1 MRTAR
6 FLVLLLIA
14 PAAFAQQRNH
24 FSVFLSNLGVYST
37 SQHTHWYSDYGAA
50 FDTSFTPR
58 LSAQLSVSSEGHST
72 YPYVVDS
79 SGYINQVDPVRFRTY
94 PIDLTGRYHFI
105 TESRWKPFLG
115 AGLRYVAA
123 PHVDSQ
129 FGLRSHLTPE
139 AVGGVVFQ
147 MQRIGIVFE
156 GKQLL
161 GDREYYDSMFKAS
174 VGVNWRF

>member
-14 PAAFAQQRNH
+14 PAAFAQQRND
-24 FSVFLSNLGVYST
+24 FSVFVSNFGVST
-37 SQHTHWYSDYGAA
+37 SQNTRWHVDYGAA
-50 FDTSFTPR
+50 VNTSFTPR
-58 LSAQLSVSSEGHST
+58 FSAQLSVTSERHHT

-79 SGYINQVDPVRFRTY
+79 SGYINQVDPVGFRTY
-94 PIDLTGRYHFI
+94 PIDLTGRFHFF

-147 MQRIGIVFE
+147 MRRIGIVFE

>member
-1 MRTAR
+1 MRKPALLT
-6 FLVLLLIA
+6 VLLIA
-14 PAAFAQQRNH
+14 FVPAAFAQQRNN
-24 FSVFLSNLGVYST
+24 FTVFISNLGVYSA

-50 FDTSFTPR
+50 LDTAFTPR
-58 LSAQLSVSSEGHST
+58 LSAQLSVTSEHHRT

-79 SGYINQVDPVRFRTY
+79 SGYINQVDPVGFHTY

-105 TESRWKPFLG
+105 TDSRWKPFLG

-129 FGLRSHLTPE
+129 FGYQNHLTPE
-139 AVGGVVFQ
+139 AVGGVIFQ
-147 MQRIGIVFE
+147 MQRIGIVSE

-161 GDREYYDSMFKAS
+161 GDREP
-174 VGVNWRF
+174 